1 MYVAVYPPTPS
12 QALAGAL
19 VGAGFQP
26 LPIETVGDLAG
37 RASKADS
44 LVVEV
49 GDDLGMMLAT
59 ARKARTEHGVPV
71 LLVAD
76 RTLTEDLADHDD
88 FDDFLLTPVD
98 RMELATRLRRL
109 STAEPAD
116 VDDEDDPDVLRYQD
130 LELNTATYQATLG
143 GRPQDLTYMEYELL
157 RFLVEHPGRVW
168 SREQILSKVWGYDY
182 FGGSRTVD
190 VHIRRLRAK
199 LGEER
204 RSWITTVRSVG
215 YRFG

>member
-37 RASKADS
+37 RASKAGA

-98 RMELATRLRRL
+98 RVELATRLRRL
-109 STAEPAD
+109 STAEPSD
-116 VDDEDDPDVLRYQD
+116 VEPEADPDVLRFQD
-130 LELNTATYQATLG
+130 LELNTATYQATLAG
-143 GRPQDLTYMEYELL
+143 KPQDLTYMEYELL

-190 VHIRRLRAK
+190 VHVRRLRAK